1 MHHSTSFPVDHSTTI
16 KLHRNLRYFTNKWRL
31 NTSCRTLQY
40 GKVVRLDGSG
50 RCLFQGRPE
59 GSDGNRFSCLP
70 TYHCS
75 RKFRTIIG
83 RSLYMVATHSEDVD
97 LASRVN
103 VTIATVGGGGGG
115 PYPRGDREP
124 LVRTYQTGC
133 RDTNI
138 PPASTRHS
146 HINYCAAILE
156 SITYCDV
163 PSPRLPSISVEEEH
177 RNTDDIFLRGECVR
191 TWDFVCFTRS
201 VHTLWS
207 PW

>member
-1 MHHSTSFPVDHSTTI
+1 MS
-16 KLHRNLRYFTNKWRL
+16 
-31 NTSCRTLQY
+31 
-40 GKVVRLDGSG
+40 LDGSG
-50 RCLFQGRPE
+50 RCLFQGRPK
-59 GSDGNRFSCLP
+59 GSNSNRFSCLP

-103 VTIATVGGGGGG
+103 VSIATVGGGGGG

-138 PPASTRHS
+138 PP
-146 HINYCAAILE
+146 
-156 SITYCDV
+156 
-163 PSPRLPSISVEEEH
+163 PQ
-177 RNTDDIFLRGECVR
+177 DI
-191 TWDFVCFTRS
+191 
-201 VHTLWS
+201 HTLTIVRPYWNPS
-207 PW
+207 HTVMCPPPVPPASRWRRSTEIQTTYF